1 VGAQARTARSDEA
14 PAPRPL
20 RLFVAVDLPGEAR
33 DAVAAAV
40 EPWRRAIPEA
50 RWGDRAGWHVTLK
63 FLGDTPAEQVADV
76 ADLIAVAAAGVT
88 AFETRLDG
96 LGAFPVRGPA
106 RVLWVG
112 LDDRPERLSGLALAI
127 DASLAPRFEPEQRP
141 LHPHV
146 TVARLH
152 PARRLPLGFVGQ
164 VVAPVTFTVGRV
176 CLYRSHLGAGPARY
190 ELLAA
195 APLGTG

>member
-1 VGAQARTARSDEA
+1 MGSEARAGRSDEA
-14 PAPRPL
+14 PVPRPL

-50 RWGDRAGWHVTLK
+50 RWGEREGWHVTLK
-63 FLGDTPAEQVADV
+63 FLGDTPPELVGEV
-76 ADLIAVAAAGVT
+76 TDLIAAAAAGVT
-88 AFETRLDG
+88 AFQTRLDG
-96 LGAFPVRGPA
+96 LGSFPVRGPA

-112 LDDRPERLSGLALAI
+112 LDDRPGRLAGLAHAI
-127 DASLAPRFEPEQRP
+127 DAALTPRFEPEQRP

-152 PARRLPLGFVGQ
+152 PARRLPDGFAEQ
-164 VVAPVTFTVGRV
+164 VVEPVSFTVDRV
-176 CLYRSHLGAGPARY
+176 HLYRSHLGGGPARY

-195 APLGTG
+195 APLAGG